1 MNNVLLLLGLVILLP
16 SLIWGKGKAEAY
28 TLKLAPADENS
39 IFENTNYY
47 VWGASPIRAADG
59 TYHIYYA
66 QWPRKEGFD
75 SWTTYGEILHVV
87 APKMDGP
94 YVFHDVALGPR
105 GNQFWDGESAYNP
118 TVHFFNG
125 KYYLYYTGTTGK
137 NRKSYWEHRNNQRI
151 GVAVSDS
158 PNGPWKRFDK
168 PMIDVSPE
176 RDAPDS
182 LMTANPAITQMPDG
196 KYLMVFKGVGKKNP
210 LPFGGPVVHLAAI
223 GDDPADGSTFK
234 KYMKPI
240 FVPKKG
246 NYFFPAEDPYVWCE
260 DDHFYAVVKDNY
272 GTFVKKKSHALVI
285 FHSADGKNWE
295 LVKDPLL
302 TVPCLA
308 KKDGKEMRLMNLERP
323 QFLFSKGEPVML
335 FCAGALP
342 ERYGLSYF
350 TFNIH
355 IPIRKTQKKG
365 NQIK

>member
-1 MNNVLLLLGLVILLP
+1 MNNVLFLLEVFVLLP
-16 SLIWGKGKAEAY
+16 FLIWGKGKAQSY
-28 TLKLAPADENS
+28 TLKLAPADESS

-75 SWTTYGEILHVV
+75 SWTTYGEVLHAV
-87 APKMDGP
+87 APKLDGP
-94 YVFHDVALGPR
+94 YVFHDVALGAR
-105 GNQFWDGESAYNP
+105 GNQFWDGESVYNP

-210 LPFGGPVVHLAAI
+210 LPFGGPVVHLVAI

-234 KYMKPI
+234 KLMKPI

-246 NYFFPAEDPYVWCE
+246 NYFFPAEDSYVWCE
-260 DDHFYAVVKDNY
+260 DGHFYAVVKDVH
-272 GTFVKKKSHALVI
+272 GTFTPTKIPALVI
-285 FHSADGKNWE
+285 FHSADGKEWTPTD
-295 LVKDPLL
+295 KPFF
-302 TVPCLA
+302 TTTRIA
-308 KKDGKEMRLMNLERP
+308 MKDGTEMRLTNLERP
-323 QFLFSKGEPVML
+323 QLFLENGKPVM
-335 FCAGALP
+335 FFFAGRVP
-342 ERYGLSYF
+342 RRHGIPNS

-355 IPIRKTQKKG
+355 IRLNEK
-365 NQIK
+365 